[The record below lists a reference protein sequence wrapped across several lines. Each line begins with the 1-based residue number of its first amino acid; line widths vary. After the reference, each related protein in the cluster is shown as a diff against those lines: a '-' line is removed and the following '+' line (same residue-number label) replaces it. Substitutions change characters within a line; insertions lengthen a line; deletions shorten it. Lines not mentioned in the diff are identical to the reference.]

1 MKKILLMGNPNV
13 GKSAVFSR
21 LTGVDVI
28 TSNYSGTTV
37 GYTRGCMHMAGEKVE
52 LIDVPG
58 VYSLAAG
65 TKAEEVALG
74 MLKEGEIVLNI
85 VDATRLER
93 NLKLTLQLIS
103 RRVPMLVVLNMWDET
118 KHRGIEID
126 VPKLEEILGI
136 PVVAVCAVSG
146 EGISELVGRMAQARV
161 SGFEYDVKDVWAES
175 GRIAGKAQKF
185 FHRHHTFLET
195 LADAS
200 ISPLT
205 GIPIALIIAA
215 LSFTVIRF
223 IGEGLITH
231 IFEPVF
237 EKLWGPFIVRTLA
250 FLSPGGIAHEILI
263 GKLIDGNIDFVQ
275 SMGLLTTG
283 LFVPVAMVLPYV
295 FSFYL
300 VLGFLEDSGYLPR
313 IGVLSDNLMHRVGL
327 HGLAI
332 IPMMLGLGCNVPA
345 AMATRVLETRRERF
359 IAATL
364 MAIAVPCM
372 AQIAMIMGLVGN
384 YGAMALAQ
392 VFGTLFIVWI
402 ILGLLQNA
410 LVKGESPEIFVEI
423 PPYRMPYM
431 KVLFE
436 KVWMRV
442 KWFIK
447 EAVPFVMLG
456 VLVVNLLYALGVIEF
471 LGKLAAPVITGIMG
485 LPEETVAALVVSFLR
500 KDVAVG
506 MLAPLGLSVKQLV
519 IASVVLTMYFP
530 CVATFAVLIKELGV
544 KDMMKSALIMI
555 AATLFVGGILNL
567 IL

>member
-37 GYTRGCMHMAGEKVE
+37 GYTKGCMRLSGEKVE

-65 TKAEEVALG
+65 TKAEEVALD
-74 MLKEGEIVLNI
+74 MLKEGDIVLNI
-85 VDATRLER
+85 LDATRLER

-126 VPKLEEILGI
+126 VPKLEDILGI

-223 IGEGLITH
+223 IGEGLIAH

-237 EKLWGPFIVRTLA
+237 EKLWGPFIVRALA

-392 VFGTLFIVWI
+392 VFGTLFIVWV

-436 KVWMRV
+436 KLWGP
-442 KWFIK
+442 FI
-447 EAVPFVMLG
+447 
-456 VLVVNLLYALGVIEF
+456 
-471 LGKLAAPVITGIMG
+471 
-485 LPEETVAALVVSFLR
+485 
-500 KDVAVG
+500 
-506 MLAPLGLSVKQLV
+506 
-519 IASVVLTMYFP
+519 
-530 CVATFAVLIKELGV
+530 
-544 KDMMKSALIMI
+544 
-555 AATLFVGGILNL
+555 
-567 IL
+567 

>member
-485 LPEETVAALVVSFLR
+485 LPEETVAALVVGFLR

>member
-37 GYTRGCMHMAGEKVE
+37 AYTRGCMRLGGEKAE
-52 LIDVPG
+52 IIDVPG
-58 VYSLAAG
+58 VYSLSAAS
-65 TKAEEVALG
+65 KAEEVALD
-74 MLKEGEIVLNI
+74 MLKEGDIVVNI
-85 VDATRLER
+85 IDATRLER
-93 NLKLTLQLIS
+93 NLKLTLQLMS
-103 RRVPMLVVLNMWDET
+103 RLSPMLIVLNMWDET

-126 VPKLEEILGI
+126 VPKLEEILGV
-136 PVVAVCAVSG
+136 PVVPVCAVTG
-146 EGISELVGRMAQARV
+146 EGISDLVGRMEQSGV
-161 SGFEYDVKDVWAES
+161 SAFECDVKDLWAEA
-175 GRIAGKAQKF
+175 GRIAGKSQKF

-200 ISPLT
+200 ITPLT
-205 GIPIALIIAA
+205 GIPIALVVAA
-215 LSFTVIRF
+215 VSFKIVRF
-223 IGEGLITH
+223 IGEGLIGYV
-231 IFEPVF
+231 FEPFF
-237 EKLWGPFIVRTLA
+237 EKLWGPFIVKALA
-250 FLSPGGIAHEILI
+250 FLTPGGLLHEILI
-263 GKLIDGNIDFVQ
+263 GKLIDGDIDFVQ

-364 MAIAVPCM
+364 MAIAIPCM
-372 AQIAMIMGLVGN
+372 AQIAMVMGLVGN
-384 YGAMALAQ
+384 YGAKALAQ

-402 ILGLLQNA
+402 ALGLLQN
-410 LVKGESPEIFVEI
+410 LLIKGDSPEIFVEI
-423 PPYRMPYM
+423 PPYRMPYV

-436 KVWMRV
+436 KVFMRV
-442 KWFIK
+442 KWFVK
-447 EAVPFVMLG
+447 EAVPLVMLG
-456 VLVVNLLYALGVIEF
+456 VLLVNLLYALGVIEF

-485 LPEETVAALVVSFLR
+485 LPEKTVAALVVGFLR

-519 IASVVLTMYFP
+519 IASVVLAMYFP
-530 CVATFAVLIKELGV
+530 CVATFAVLIKELGW
-544 KDMMKSALIMI
+544 KDMLLSSLIMI
-555 AATLFVGGILNL
+555 VSTLLVGGVLNL